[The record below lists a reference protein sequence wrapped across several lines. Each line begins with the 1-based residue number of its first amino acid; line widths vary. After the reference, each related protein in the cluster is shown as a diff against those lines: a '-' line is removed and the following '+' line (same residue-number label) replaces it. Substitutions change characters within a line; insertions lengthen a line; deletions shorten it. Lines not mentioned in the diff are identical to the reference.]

1 MGSAFSTEDFQPLR
15 LEHKPLFD
23 AHYSKYPPRHSENLF
38 TTLMSWSHFVVPHF
52 LFQDG
57 CLMIM
62 TRPDENPRFR
72 PPSGPCNPELAEQLV
87 ALSGQSGSEYALVLV
102 DNDTRI
108 WLESIF
114 PQASFVKHPDYF
126 DYIYK
131 ASDLATLEGK
141 NYLKI
146 RNKLSKFKR
155 QQAYEVET
163 LCKQNIEE
171 IRKFLQRWCLWKDCE
186 SDILLDNERIA
197 IMYTVEHCFELDLSG
212 LAIRINGEIQ
222 AVAMFESICP
232 DTAVIHFEKAMPS
245 FEGLYQAINN
255 ESAKILAENHQFI
268 NRQSDLGIEG
278 LRTAKQRYHPTMM
291 LEVQHML
298 SRPGKIELGHE
309 HY

>member
-1 MGSAFSTEDFQPLR
+1 M
-15 LEHKPLFD
+15 EHRPLFD
-23 AHYSKYPPRHSENLF
+23 AHYAKYPPRHSENLF
-38 TTLMSWSHFVVPHF
+38 TTLISWSHFVQSYF
-52 LFQDG
+52 LFHEG

-62 TRPDENPRFR
+62 TKPDAQPRFR
-72 PPSGPCNPELAEQLV
+72 PPSGPCNPELVKRLV
-87 ALSGQSGSEYALVLV
+87 ELSEEFGTEYVLVLI
-102 DNDTRI
+102 DNDDRE
-108 WLESIF
+108 WLGGIF
-114 PQASFVKHPDYF
+114 PGASFVKHPDYF

-131 ASDLATLEGK
+131 ASDLAKLEGK

-146 RNKLSKFKR
+146 RNKLNKFKR
-155 QQAYEVET
+155 QQAYEVEP

-171 IRKFLQRWCLWKDCE
+171 IREFLQCWCLWKDCE
-186 SDILLDNERIA
+186 SDPLLDNERTA
-197 IMYTVEHCFELDLSG
+197 IMYTVEHCFELDLCG

-222 AVAMFESICP
+222 AVTMFESVCP
-232 DTAVIHFEKAMPS
+232 DSAVIHFEKAMSS

-255 ESAKILAENHQFI
+255 ESAKLLAQEHIYI

-298 SRPGKIELGHE
+298 LRSGDIGPVGHE

>member
-1 MGSAFSTEDFQPLR
+1 MQP
-15 LEHKPLFD
+15 
-23 AHYSKYPPRHSENLF
+23 Y
-38 TTLMSWSHFVVPHF
+38 F
-52 LFQDG
+52 LFYDD

-62 TRPDENPRFR
+62 TKPDLNPRFR
-72 PPSGPCNPELAEQLV
+72 PPSGPCNPELVKQLV
-87 ALSGQSGSEYALVLV
+87 SLSESSGSEYVLVLV
-102 DNDTRI
+102 DNDTRS
-108 WLESIF
+108 WLEGIF
-114 PQASFVKHPDYF
+114 PQAGFVKHPDYF

-155 QQAYEVET
+155 QQKYEIEPM
-163 LCKQNIEE
+163 CQQNIEE
-171 IRKFLQRWCLWKDCE
+171 IREFLQRWCLWKDCE
-186 SDILLDNERIA
+186 SDPLLDNERTA
-197 IMYTVEHCFELDLSG
+197 IMYTVEHCFELDLCG
-212 LAIRINGEIQ
+212 LAIRINGDIE
-222 AVAMFESICP
+222 AVTMFESVCP

-255 ESAKILAENHQFI
+255 ESAKLLAEKHQFI

-298 SRPGKIELGHE
+298 LKPGEGELGHE